1 MRNLRLREMLLVSHR
16 EKRAKKIAFHPA
28 VTLIRGPNDTG
39 KSCLIKSIYHA
50 FGATPRN
57 IHTRW
62 KDANVSTLVR
72 FAIDEKNYAIL
83 RQGQSYSLFSGT
95 RKLLGTYSSIT
106 NELGPRLATLFDFQL
121 QLVDR
126 DNEPKTPPP
135 AYLFLPFY
143 IDQDFGWATTW
154 ASFENLGQFHNWRRD
169 VIYYHT
175 GMRPNKWY
183 ELKSASRIRERA
195 KNEPVHRE
203 RALQDVLE
211 RLTKK
216 FSVAQFDIDFESYKR
231 EIDRLLKRCEKLR
244 KQEEKYK
251 KEIVE
256 LEIERMRLKSQQE
269 IVTHSRTELIAD
281 YEFATKMEDDHV
293 ECPTC
298 GALYENSFAERFA
311 IACDEDRCLDLL
323 DSIREGLAK
332 ADKLLAERR
341 QNMSHTST
349 ELEELNAVL
358 ATRQG
363 KVTLRHLIE
372 NEGRKEV
379 TETLRL
385 SLKEVQEEIAKIDSE
400 LRKIGEELS
409 KFENKKW
416 SQKINNEYGN
426 YMRKYLYLLNV
437 TTLDEKCL
445 KSVDATIRESGSDL
459 PRAILAY
466 VFSVLEVVKSFG
478 SSSFCPIVIDAP
490 HQQEQDKVNH
500 RRILN
505 LIKDY
510 RPQDSQL
517 ILGLVDD
524 CNLDFGGE
532 VVEMKEK
539 NFALS
544 KAAYKD
550 AADEIAPY
558 SEAGLGL

>member
-16 EKRAKKIAFHPA
+16 ERRARKIAFHPTA
-28 VTLIRGPNDTG
+28 TLIRGPNDTG
-39 KSCLIKSIYHA
+39 KSCLLKSIYHA

-57 IHTRW
+57 IHAHW

-72 FAIDEKNYAIL
+72 FTVDAKDYAIL
-83 RQGQSYSLFSGT
+83 RQGQSFSLFSESC
-95 RKLLGTYSSIT
+95 RLLGTYSSIT

-126 DNEPKTPPP
+126 ENESKTPPP

-143 IDQDFGWATTW
+143 IDQDLGWANTW
-154 ASFENLGQFHNWRRD
+154 ASFENLGQFPNWRRD

-195 KNEPVHRE
+195 KNEPVQRE
-203 RALQDVLE
+203 RALQDLLE

-216 FSVAQFDIDFESYKR
+216 FSMAQFDIDFESFKR
-231 EIDRLLKRCEKLR
+231 EIDRLLKRCEELR

-256 LEIERMRLKSQQE
+256 LEIERMRLKTQQE
-269 IVTHSRTELIAD
+269 IVTHSRNELLAD

-332 ADKLLAERR
+332 VDKSLAERR
-341 QNMSHTST
+341 HSMSYTST

-372 NEGRKEV
+372 NEGRREV
-379 TETLRL
+379 TETLRV
-385 SLKEVQEEIAKIDSE
+385 SLKEVQEEIGEIDGE
-400 LRKIGEELS
+400 LRKIQEQLS
-409 KFENKKW
+409 RFEDRQW

-426 YMRKYLYLLNV
+426 YMRKHLHLLNV

-445 KSVDATIRESGSDL
+445 KSVD
-459 PRAILAY
+459 
-466 VFSVLEVVKSFG
+466 V
-478 SSSFCPIVIDAP
+478 
-490 HQQEQDKVNH
+490 
-500 RRILN
+500 
-505 LIKDY
+505 
-510 RPQDSQL
+510 
-517 ILGLVDD
+517 
-524 CNLDFGGE
+524 
-532 VVEMKEK
+532 
-539 NFALS
+539 
-544 KAAYKD
+544 
-550 AADEIAPY
+550 
-558 SEAGLGL
+558 